1 MKKRKNYIKNLNFKR
16 LSRELGLEAKTN
28 HERINSHIR
37 GKYLESDH
45 YHQLMRQREVY
56 KHPTL
61 PISVIRTNRNK
72 TIKIVD
78 NVRCVELRMFY
89 GKYPYCVFEEQ
100 AYTVHR
106 LIYESYSGELVKDG
120 HDIHHVNFNRKDY
133 SFENLISLPKEVH
146 QKIHKGEIYL
156 LDCKGA

>member
-1 MKKRKNYIKNLNFKR
+1 MKKRKQYIKNLNFKR

-37 GKYLESDH
+37 GKYLELDH

-78 NVRCVELRMFY
+78 NVRCVELRIFY

-100 AYTVHR
+100 AYTVHK
-106 LIYESYSGELVKDG
+106 LVSESYAGRLVLEHEDVHHCN
-120 HDIHHVNFNRKDY
+120 HDRKDY
-133 SFENLISLPKEVH
+133 SFENLVIISKELHVA
-146 QKIHKGEIYL
+146 IHKGEYKI
-156 LDCKGA
+156 A